1 MFGLR
6 GEGRGEEESRIKL
19 TGNKEYGWGCAW
31 VGLREFFDPTHHGG
45 SKKIQ
50 PNPSHK
56 PNPTHMGWVG
66 SG

>member
-6 GEGRGEEESRIKL
+6 GEGRGVEESRIKL

-45 SKKIQ
+45 SKKI
-50 PNPSHK
+50 
-56 PNPTHMGWVG
+56 
-66 SG
+66 